1 MKSSDTDAPMVDK
14 PTTPAKTSPSSNVKR
29 IGSSAY
35 TLAAL
40 DQDYL
45 LGDSMRGVRFM
56 LEYAKAEEF
65 LRLWGVRSTIVVF
78 GSARVREDGPELHSR
93 WYREARAFARLASEC
108 GGALTSNGGI
118 RDNVIATGGGPG
130 IMEAANRGA
139 FDTGAPSIG
148 FNITLPREQQPNRFS
163 TPALTFQFHYF
174 AMRKMHLA
182 MRANALVAFPGGF
195 GTLDELFEILTLR
208 QTEKSPAIPIVLY
221 DEQYWRS
228 AVNFEALINSGTIDR
243 SDCDLFRFAETAEDV
258 WSKLISCG
266 LGVPGLSCQ
275 ASQFS
280 HLKSSQES

>member
-1 MKSSDTDAPMVDK
+1 MDDTPE
-14 PTTPAKTSPSSNVKR
+14 TSKEVCHPSNIEQQRSR
-29 IGSSAY
+29 SYA
-35 TLAAL
+35 LAAL
-40 DQDYL
+40 DQDFL

-56 LEYAKAEEF
+56 LEYEKAEEF
-65 LRLWGVRSTIVVF
+65 LRAWGIRSTIVVF
-78 GSARVREDGPELHSR
+78 GSARAREDGPPKHSR
-93 WYREARAFARLASEC
+93 WYKEARSFAHLASER
-108 GGALTSNGGI
+108 GGALASNGGI

-130 IMEAANRGA
+130 IMEAANRGSSDA
-139 FDTGAPSIG
+139 GAPSIG
-148 FNITLPREQQPNRFS
+148 FNITLPNEQQPNPYS
-163 TPALTFQFHYF
+163 TPELTFRFHYF

-208 QTEKSPAIPIVLY
+208 QTNKSPAIPIVLF

-228 AVNFEALINSGTIDR
+228 AVNFEALIESGTIDR
-243 SDCDLFRFAETAEDV
+243 YECDLFRFAETAEDI

-280 HLKSSQES
+280 RLKSSHEI